1 MMITNEFTYTIT
13 NIKHQNFFFQARR
26 YLQMR
31 DLKQLKESGATY
43 EELKEA
49 LNNTIPAISTNPNI
63 KVCKM

>member
-49 LNNTIPAISTNPNI
+49 LNSTIPAISTNPNI